1 MARSYTMK
9 DLKARKLSTR
19 KVGKAAGFSKTH
31 VERALKGW
39 PGVSQS
45 AKAKIFE
52 IIHSHPLKK
61 AA

>member
-1 MARSYTMK
+1 MK